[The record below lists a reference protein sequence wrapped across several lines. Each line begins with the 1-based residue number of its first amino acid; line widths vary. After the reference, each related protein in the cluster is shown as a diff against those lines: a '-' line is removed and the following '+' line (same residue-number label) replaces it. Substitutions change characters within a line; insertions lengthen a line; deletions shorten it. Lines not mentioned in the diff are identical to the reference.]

1 MDTIL
6 LIIGG
11 ILLLLGIAG
20 SILPVLPGPPLGYAA
35 LILLQVS
42 SFHPFS
48 IRFLVTW
55 GVVTVLVTVLDYVI
69 PIYGT
74 RFFGGTKRGMWG
86 ATAGLIIGI
95 FFLPPIGIII
105 GPFLGAYIGELTGEA
120 GSKQALKA
128 AFGSFLGFLAGTLMK
143 LILSVI
149 FVYYF
154 IASFI

>member
-1 MDTIL
+1 MDTF
-6 LIIGG
+6 LIIAGG

-35 LILLQVS
+35 LILLQLTS
-42 SFHPFS
+42 YKPFT
-48 IRFLVTW
+48 IRFLVAW
-55 GVVTVLVTVLDYVI
+55 GVVTALIIVLDYII
-69 PIYGT
+69 PVYGT
-74 RFFGGTKRGMWG
+74 KLFGGTKRGMWG

-105 GPFLGAYIGELTGEA
+105 GPFLGAFVGEMIGGTSNEKA
-120 GSKQALKA
+120 FRA

-143 LILSVI
+143 LILSFI

-154 IASFI
+154 IAAFF